1 MSSITRLSC
10 SIAKTISFKANLSS
24 LLSTAKEEAAMVLI
38 VLVELTLV
46 PLEECKFQVLMDS
59 LDFKMFLQAVL
70 WQIVMKISMNTKLM
84 EILM

>member
-1 MSSITRLSC
+1 
-10 SIAKTISFKANLSS
+10 
-24 LLSTAKEEAAMVLI
+24 MVLI

-84 EILM
+84 EILMSNNQELAQVMVATTQPIQPQISLLLRVKSTQ